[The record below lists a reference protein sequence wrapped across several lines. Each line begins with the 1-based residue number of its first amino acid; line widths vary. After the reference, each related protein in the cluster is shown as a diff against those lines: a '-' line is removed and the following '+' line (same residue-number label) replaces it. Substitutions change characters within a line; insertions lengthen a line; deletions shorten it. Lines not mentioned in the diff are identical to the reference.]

1 MTLLEDA
8 EGYLLSTLFD
18 PFLVLYILLF
28 IFLRLYLTFE
38 LIILFFTRL
47 WYVSSSFGLPLP
59 MCAAA
64 PACDF
69 CDRVLSQVNTSQLQ
83 KSFVCLIIAI
93 ASIAIVNI
101 AFMRQA

>member
-38 LIILFFTRL
+38 LIILFFYSTVVRILVLWPAPPNVRCCTSLRL
-47 WYVSSSFGLPLP
+47 LRPTSFSSQHVSITKIVRLPHH
-59 MCAAA
+59 CH
-64 PACDF
+64 C
-69 CDRVLSQVNTSQLQ
+69 
-83 KSFVCLIIAI
+83 
-93 ASIAIVNI
+93 
-101 AFMRQA
+101 